1 MDDDKK
7 KIKVISLIIA
17 LVIIILSVIIVI
29 VILSNKTDYKKLEK
43 EMVRIAKEKV
53 ETQNIEVKIQDF
65 MNLEALNIT
74 DGAEVCSKASG
85 VIITNV
91 NGRLEYKAYLKCVDY
106 KSTILKNSEK
116 YIKLKGSAVVLANK
130 NAMYFDEGYEQIDND
145 ITVEK
150 VGTVINEPGAYTI
163 NYVIKKN
170 GKQKAVVKRIVIVS
184 DIDINI
190 TQSGIINK
198 DEPTITLK
206 GEKEMY
212 LTINGEYVEPGYSAY
227 DYKDGKINHDVKVFG
242 NVDTTKVGA
251 NKITYTVKNSQGK
264 MYSIDRIVH
273 VVKEVADL
281 DILISQDDKGST
293 TNKSIITITVTGNK
307 FRKIILPNGAETPF
321 STASYEVTENGVY
334 TFEVVDIYNNKI
346 NKSIIVNNIDNIAPT
361 GTCAVK
367 NNNGVYEFN
376 VVGEDESGISAVNYI
391 IDDKESG
398 FLATTVYQTREKVS
412 KASVILQDVAG
423 NQTKISCSVEDVDSQ
438 EESTYSFKYTRK
450 EDIGNKPYISC
461 NSYTA
466 GERTTLEA
474 NLENEI
480 TIAGYGTRAGVVAA
494 ARFLVGGLEYK
505 IKYLGPKNSTIDPN
519 GVLGRYDK
527 KGLNIANNQ
536 GWGCSVNGWIQGMDC
551 TNFVQWAFTNGGV
564 KLNSVYSTANTAYAK
579 DSVDKIKV
587 GDLML
592 TPCDG
597 CKTGSAYQHVGIVIG
612 IDSNKIYVAEATTG
626 NINAIIVSE
635 LDKNNMPSTGNFSI
649 VKFYNYQSDGNIT
662 NMWK

>member
-43 EMVRIAKEKV
+43 EMVRVAKEKV

-106 KSTILKNSEK
+106 ESTILKNSEK

-130 NAMYFDEGYEQIDND
+130 NAMYFDEGYEQIDNN

-170 GKQKAVVKRIVIVS
+170 DKQKTVVKRIVIVS

-293 TNKSIITITVTGNK
+293 TNKSIITITVMGNK
-307 FRKIILPNGAETPF
+307 FRKIILPNGAENPF

-494 ARFLVGGLEYK
+494 EETDPLYYDKKVEFGLWIITWKVNIKDLKPEDVWIIDGHNRIKANLVSYVMDPDTKQAITSGSSSMFIQNDYQEILLVKVKDVLALTSSKYK
-505 IKYLGPKNSTIDPN
+505 IKEINVYDIENNKKICSDIDFEDYSFEIPN
-519 GVLGRYDK
+519 L
-527 KGLNIANNQ
+527 KGKYVFELVTSN
-536 GWGCSVNGWIQGMDC
+536 
-551 TNFVQWAFTNGGV
+551 
-564 KLNSVYSTANTAYAK
+564 AK
-579 DSVDKIKV
+579 
-587 GDLML
+587 
-592 TPCDG
+592 
-597 CKTGSAYQHVGIVIG
+597 GI
-612 IDSNKIYVAEATTG
+612 
-626 NINAIIVSE
+626 
-635 LDKNNMPSTGNFSI
+635 
-649 VKFYNYQSDGNIT
+649 YNYSFAMEIQ
-662 NMWK
+662 

>member
-7 KIKVISLIIA
+7 RIKVINLIIA
-17 LVIIILSVIIVI
+17 LVMIILSVIIVV
-29 VILSNKTDYKKLEK
+29 VILSNKTDYEKLEK

-106 KSTILKNSEK
+106 ESTILKNSKK

-130 NAMYFDEGYEQIDND
+130 NAMYFDEGYEQIDNN
-145 ITVEK
+145 ITIEK

-163 NYVIKKN
+163 NYVVKKN
-170 GKQKAVVKRIVIVS
+170 GKQKTIVKRIVIVS
-184 DIDINI
+184 DVDIDI
-190 TQSGIINK
+190 TQSGIVNK
-198 DEPTITLK
+198 TEPTITLK

-212 LTINGEYVEPGYSAY
+212 LTINSQYNEPGYSAY
-227 DYKDGKINHDVKVFG
+227 DYKDGKINREVKVSG
-242 NVDTTKVGA
+242 NVDTTKVGS

-281 DILISQDDKGST
+281 NISISADDKGST
-293 TNKSIITITVTGNK
+293 TNKSIITLAVSGNG
-307 FRKIILPNGAETPF
+307 FSKIILPNGNENPF
-321 STASYEVTENGVY
+321 PTASYGVTKNGVY
-334 TFEVVDIYNNKI
+334 TFVVVDIYNNKI
-346 NKSIIVNNIDNIAPT
+346 NKSIVVDNIDNIAPT
-361 GTCAVK
+361 GTCDVK

-376 VVGEDESGISAVNYI
+376 VIGEDESGISAVNYI
-391 IDDKESG
+391 IDGKESG
-398 FLATTVYQTREKVS
+398 FLATTFYQTKEKVS

-423 NQTKISCSVEDVDSQ
+423 NQTKVSCSVDNIVAR

-450 EDIGNKPYISC
+450 EDIDSKPYISC

-466 GERTTLEA
+466 SDRIALET
-474 NLENEI
+474 NLKSEVEM
-480 TIAGYGTRAGVVAA
+480 AGYGTRAGVVAA

-505 IKYLGPKNSTIDPN
+505 IKYLGPKNSAIDPN
-519 GVLGRYDK
+519 GILGRYNK
-527 KGLNIANNQ
+527 EGLNIANNK
-536 GWGCSVNGWIQGMDC
+536 GWGCSVNGWTQGMDC

-564 KLNSVYSTANTAYAK
+564 KLNSIYSTANTASAK
-579 DSVDKIKV
+579 ESVDKIKV

-592 TPCDG
+592 TPCNG
-597 CKTGSAYQHVGIVIG
+597 CTTGSAYQHVGIVIG
-612 IDSNKIYVAEATTG
+612 IDSSKIYVAEATTG

-635 LDKNNMPSTGNFSI
+635 LDKNNMPSTGKFSI
-649 VKFYNYQSDGNIT
+649 VKFYQYSSDGNIT